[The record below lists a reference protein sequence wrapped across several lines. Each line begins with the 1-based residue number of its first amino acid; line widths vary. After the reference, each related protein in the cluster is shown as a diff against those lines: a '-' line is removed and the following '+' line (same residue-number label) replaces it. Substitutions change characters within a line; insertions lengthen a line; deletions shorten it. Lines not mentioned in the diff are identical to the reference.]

1 MAIGWREAGQ
11 VVAVNDTNGSLTLTI
26 PADVQKG
33 DGLLMFVGIAAAVA
47 SAADLTVSNARWQLA
62 PTGISVV
69 STLSGAAW
77 RMPVKAGDAGSTVT
91 VALSGGS
98 GVKIRGF
105 ILPYSLTDPVDP
117 FAMIKVAT
125 ASGVASRSTP
135 LITPPSS
142 IAGAWGLQ
150 IDIAKNSGTETDYT
164 AVPSGTLR
172 CKSLGTLGGHINMA
186 AVDSNAPITANGSA
200 TYGGGVY
207 SETTSGPSITYTL
220 ALLPK
225 GTTMAAKPYRDATVD
240 GWAGTPSPALG
251 VPLAAD
257 AGDLIRDDA
266 SYIESSVD
274 PSSEVLVLKL
284 QPMPD
289 PQVSTGHTFE
299 YEIGTAGGATSSS
312 VLVELIQFT
321 ADTVIAS
328 WTETN
333 LPDGVTARTKTL
345 TSEQAD
351 AITNYEDLALRIT
364 ATAA

>member
-26 PADVQKG
+26 PADVQVG
-33 DGLLMFVGIAAAVA
+33 DGLLMCVGVAAAA
-47 SAADLTVSNARWQLA
+47 PSFTVSNPRWQML

-69 STLSGAAW
+69 STLASALW

-91 VALSGGS
+91 VSIPTPSGI
-98 GVKIRGF
+98 KIRGF

-117 FAMIKVAT
+117 IAMVKVAT
-125 ASGVASRSTP
+125 ASGAASRSTP
-135 LITPPSS
+135 LITPPTA
-142 IAGAWGLQ
+142 IAGTWGLQ
-150 IDIAKNSGTETDYT
+150 IDVAKNSGSETDYT
-164 AVPSGTLR
+164 AVPSGTVR
-172 CKSLGTLGGHINMA
+172 CKSLGTLGGHVNVC
-186 AVDSNAPITANGSA
+186 AVDSNTPITANGSA
-200 TYGGGVY
+200 TYGGGVF
-207 SETTSGPSITYTL
+207 SENTSGPAISYTL

-225 GTTMAAKPYRDATVD
+225 GATMASKPYVDATVS
-240 GWAGTPSPALG
+240 GWTGTPAPATG

-257 AGDLIRDDA
+257 VGDLLRDDA
-266 SYIESSVD
+266 SYLESSVD

-289 PQVSTGHTFE
+289 PQVSTGHIFE
-299 YEIGTAGGATSSS
+299 YEVGTAGGATSST

-333 LPDGVTARTKTL
+333 LPDGVTARSRTL
-345 TSEQAD
+345 TSGQAD
-351 AITNYEDLALRIT
+351 AITDYTDLALRIT